1 LAASLAFGAVGC
13 HKRAKRQAAPLAQ
26 LQAPP
31 GNHFEYWPGLGT
43 IVVANAPEPG
53 SNKPGAGGGVGA
65 GSDVDSDGTENAN
78 QRFHP
83 ATVFVDGVARVACTY
98 NEMPSSVQVEK
109 YQWEP
114 GDWSHRVRLADYLK
128 SLGINLAKV
137 QAVHFYGGRDH
148 VVMVSGEELR
158 KHHKDLYFAFTRD
171 MFGKPTLLVR
181 GGAYRL
187 PDILDI
193 VTDIAVYVDKEPP
206 HFDKQLDAYVLGKD
220 EVVDGVPYVQEKMP
234 RRAVRVNVDS
244 RLIAHIKRNL
254 LEGNVTPVNDPKTGD
269 ARYRLND
276 VLAFNKV
283 AGKVR
288 AIDLV
293 TKDERVV
300 RLTADEVKRGVE
312 FVAPHHAGGEIDVF
326 YGNHQV
332 RVSVVNVYVN
342 EDAPA
347 REMRTLTLG
356 PQARTSEHA
365 LPVHGR
371 KSGMISRKVAP

>member
-1 LAASLAFGAVGC
+1 LAASLAFGAMSC
-13 HKRAKRQAAPLAQ
+13 HKRPRKQAAPVAQ
-26 LQAPP
+26 IQAPP
-31 GNHFEYWPGLGT
+31 GTHFEYWPGLGN
-43 IVVANAPEPG
+43 IVVADPPAPG

-65 GSDVDSDGTENAN
+65 GGDVADDGTENPN

-98 NEMPSSVQVEK
+98 NEMPPSVKSEK

-114 GDWSHRVRLADYLK
+114 GYWTHRVHLAEYLK
-128 SLGINLAKV
+128 SLGVNLAKV
-137 QAVHFYGGRDH
+137 QAVHFYGGREH
-148 VVMVSGEELR
+148 VVMVGGDELR
-158 KHHKDLYFAFTRD
+158 KHQKDFYFAFTRD
-171 MFGKPTLLVR
+171 LFGKPTLLVR
-181 GGAYRL
+181 GGAYR
-187 PDILDI
+187 PHDVLDI

-206 HFDKQLDAYVLGKD
+206 RFSHELDAYVIGED
-220 EVVDGVPYVQEKMP
+220 EVVEGVPYVQEKMP
-234 RRAVRVNVDS
+234 RRAVRVNVDG
-244 RLIAHIKRNL
+244 RLVAHIKRNL

-276 VLAFNKV
+276 VLAFNKI
-283 AGKVR
+283 AGKVH

-293 TKDERVV
+293 TKEERVV
-300 RLTADEVKRGVE
+300 RLTADEVKGGVE

-326 YGNHQV
+326 YGTHQV
-332 RVSVVNVYVN
+332 RVSVVNVYVH

-371 KSGMISRKVAP
+371 KSAVISRKVSP